1 MRGLVLLMA
10 MVATPAFAHHEV
22 VAVAS
27 LLPLYFGLA
36 AIAVAGL
43 GAARGWIADAVRR
56 WRVFRR

>member
-1 MRGLVLLMA
+1 MRALAFLLA
-10 MVATPAFAHHEV
+10 MPATPALAHHEV

-43 GAARGWIADAVRR
+43 GAARGWIADVVRR
-56 WRVFRR
+56 GRITRR